1 MFITNTLLL
10 NCLFVVLKHSKYG
23 QTGIDVS
30 AMLSGRG
37 FGYRKV
43 GVWEGLKNGVS
54 ATWSRNICY
63 IATGCIMFPNQSSGI
78 YDTYINGTVNFAV
91 GIVHEP
97 LQRFCPSW
105 GLAIVRRMVFALAFM
120 YSMGFAVFAPP
131 ILISVS
137 HRGFGVV

>member
-1 MFITNTLLL
+1 M
-10 NCLFVVLKHSKYG
+10 VLKHSKYG

-78 YDTYINGTVNFAV
+78 YDMYINGTVNFAV

-105 GLAIVRRMVFALAFM
+105 GLAIVRRMVFASAFM
-120 YSMGFAVFAPP
+120 LFYAV
-131 ILISVS
+131 
-137 HRGFGVV
+137 GFGLLQWCCFVLVWVFCSG